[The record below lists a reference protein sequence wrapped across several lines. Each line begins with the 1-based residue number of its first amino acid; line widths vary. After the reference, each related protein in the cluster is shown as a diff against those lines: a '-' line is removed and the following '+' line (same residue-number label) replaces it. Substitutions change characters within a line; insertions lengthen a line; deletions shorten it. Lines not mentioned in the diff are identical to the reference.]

1 MIFWKKILVNEM
13 HEIRIIKGETE
24 PGLYSR
30 RYVKI
35 YYTLESQD
43 RDERKKDQN

>member
-1 MIFWKKILVNEM
+1 M